1 MTNVITDENN
11 AQRFGAV
18 LSDFSKKEIT
28 PLIKG
33 TTINRTGI
41 IVDFLSA
48 GPL

>member
-11 AQRFGAV
+11 AQALAV
-18 LSDFSKKEIT
+18 LSDFSKKEMT